1 MKVYITLL
9 IVATL
14 GYSSCNSFRMVG
26 GKTAPKT
33 PYQVAIF
40 QQGLGFNCGGAL
52 IGPKT
57 VLTAGHCAY

>member
-1 MKVYITLL
+1 MKIYSIIL
-9 IVATL
+9 IVATIF
-14 GYSSCNSFRMVG
+14 YSSCDAFRMLG

-33 PYQVAIF
+33 PYQVAIY

-57 VLTAGHCAY
+57 VITAGHCAY